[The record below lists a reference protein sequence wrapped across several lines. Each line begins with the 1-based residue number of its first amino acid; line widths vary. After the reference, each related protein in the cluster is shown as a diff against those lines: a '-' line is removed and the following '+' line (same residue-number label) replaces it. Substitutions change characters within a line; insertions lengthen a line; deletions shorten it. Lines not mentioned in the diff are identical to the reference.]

1 MKNTYGTGCFLLL
14 NTGNKFNLS
23 RQGLLTT
30 LACDGQGRPCYALEG
45 SVFIAGAAVQ
55 WLRDRL
61 KVIRTAAES
70 ERWAKK
76 VPDTGGVYFVPA
88 FVGLGAPYWNMSA
101 RGTLTGITR
110 GTEREH
116 IIRATLEAIAYQ
128 TKDVVSIMQQ
138 ETGQKIGSLRVDG
151 GACVNNLLMQFQ
163 ADMLNAKIIRPEI
176 TETTAKGAAMLAG
189 LAVGYWK
196 SAAELKKTLRAERIF
211 SPRMT
216 NKKRTALYAG
226 WHRAIKKTLTE

>member
-211 SPRMT
+211 FPRMT